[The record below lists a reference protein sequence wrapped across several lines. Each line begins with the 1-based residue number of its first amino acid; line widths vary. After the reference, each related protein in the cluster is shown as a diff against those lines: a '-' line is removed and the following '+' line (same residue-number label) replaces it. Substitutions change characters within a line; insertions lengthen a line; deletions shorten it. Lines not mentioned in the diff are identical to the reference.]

1 MVSASWCRDHLESS
15 SPFTNRGNSSM
26 RATSHVGQRKRVALR
41 DGLLPYWRT
50 RLLQLPVFVLV
61 VLWGCAGLP
70 PTPQREWVILEI
82 SRSTQYYSVRGTT
95 TGAIFEHIERNG
107 LFDNQARRA
116 IGLTS
121 VEWNTDWKGTETWP
135 ASCSLESMTVVLNVV
150 VTLPQYDQLG
160 DLSQNIRT
168 NWQRF
173 TEGVAA
179 HEQRHVDIYLNGAK
193 TMKTRMEAIPTKSLS
208 CSELENAIRSIWAS
222 HQAETERAQNEF
234 HLEDEAKI
242 ENDRRPLQGQI
253 DISQTRLTAINS
265 EIRGLDQSLDD
276 LERDR
281 NTTHARID
289 AAKAELGK
297 SGASLQTC
305 SQSRVTSRI
314 QLLCQQYN
322 MLVAAYNALVDQH
335 NGAGSRRNYLADE
348 HSRVVAVINGL
359 IESLNWTR

>member
-1 MVSASWCRDHLESS
+1 MTISKAVH
-15 SPFTNRGNSSM
+15 PPPNRGNSSA
-26 RATSHVGQRKRVALR
+26 RATSHVGQRKRVPLR
-41 DGLLPYWRT
+41 DSLLPYRQT
-50 RLLQLPVFVLV
+50 RFLQLPVFVLI

-70 PTPQREWVILEI
+70 PTPQREWVILKI
-82 SRSTQYYSVRGTT
+82 SSSTQYYSVRGTT
-95 TGAIFEHIERNG
+95 TGAIFDHIERNG

-121 VEWNTDWKGTETWP
+121 GEWNIDWKGIETRP
-135 ASCSLESMTVVLNVV
+135 ASCSLESMTIALNLV
-150 VTLPQYDQLG
+150 VTLPQHDQLG
-160 DLSQNIRT
+160 DLSQDIRT

-173 TEGVAA
+173 TERVAA
-179 HEQRHVDIYLNGAK
+179 HEQRHFDIYLNGAK
-193 TMKTRMEAIPTKSLS
+193 TMKTRMEAILTKSSS

-222 HQAETERAQNEF
+222 HQAETERAQDEF
-234 HLEDEAKI
+234 HLEDEGRI
-242 ENDRRPLQGQI
+242 QNDRRPLQVQI
-253 DISQTRLTAINS
+253 DINQTRLTAINS

-276 LERDR
+276 LKRDR
-281 NTTHARID
+281 NTTDARID

-297 SGASLQTC
+297 SIASPLTC

-335 NGAGSRRNYLADE
+335 NGALSRRNYLADE

-359 IESLNWTR
+359 IESLNWAR